1 MFEMSLCKLEK
12 FNFFKKRK
20 KDKQNFKESFV
31 YFAKRFLKLSVFFVI
46 TPTLL

>member
-1 MFEMSLCKLEK
+1 MSLCKLEK